1 MRFMSSP
8 NSPLITLLVPSHKEG
23 TLIRLTCET
32 IFGAMRAEKIED
44 FEIIVSDC
52 NHEGDGGLEIG
63 KELMRQDPRVR
74 YVRQD
79 GCYNLG
85 YHYAF
90 GLREAKGEFFMMIPG
105 DNETVDQTIRNL
117 LRARDKAD
125 LVLSYTE
132 NPEVRPL
139 KRRVI
144 SKVYIWICNLLFGL
158 NLSYYNGISLIR
170 TSLLKPLL
178 PFSDGFAYS
187 TEIIVRL
194 LKLGHGHTYIEVPML
209 IYPPIPGRKAAIFRL
224 RNFISV
230 AKTLSRLAVK
240 ARLKI

>member
-1 MRFMSSP
+1 MFSS
-8 NSPLITLLVPSHKEG
+8 NSPLVTFLVPSHKEG
-23 TLIRLTCET
+23 DLIRLTCET
-32 IFGAMRAEKIED
+32 IFEAMKAEKIED

-52 NHEGDGGLEIG
+52 NHEGDGGLEAG

-74 YVRQD
+74 YVRQN

-105 DNETVDQTIRNL
+105 DNETVGQAIRNL

-132 NPEVRPL
+132 NPEIRPL

-144 SKVYIWICNLLFGL
+144 SKVYVWICNLLFGL

-178 PFSDGFAYS
+178 PLSDGFAYS

-194 LKLGHGHTYIEVPML
+194 LALEKGHTFLEVPML
-209 IYPPIPGRKAAIFRL
+209 IRKPVPGRKAAVFKW

-230 AKTLSRLAVK
+230 GKILTRLVIRVWIRK
-240 ARLKI
+240 